1 MLRKALVCIVCPNG
15 CDADV
20 LMEEGREI
28 KILQIDGCTCDKGKE
43 WVEQELTNPMRTIA
57 SGIPVEQGDFK
68 LVSVRTDAPIPL
80 GKIFDVMT
88 AIKEKKVTAPVTIGD
103 ILIENPA
110 GVTCNIIATRNV
122 AFTGGVDSSVPKK

>member
-1 MLRKALVCIVCPNG
+1 
-15 CDADV
+15 
-20 LMEEGREI
+20 MEDGSEI
-28 KILQIDGCTCDKGKE
+28 KILSIDGCTCDKGKE

-88 AIKEKKVTAPVTIGD
+88 VIKRRRVKAPVNIGD
-103 ILIENPA
+103 ILVPNPA
-110 GVTCNIIATRNV
+110 GTACNIIATRNV
-122 AFTGGVDSSVPKK
+122 KFTE